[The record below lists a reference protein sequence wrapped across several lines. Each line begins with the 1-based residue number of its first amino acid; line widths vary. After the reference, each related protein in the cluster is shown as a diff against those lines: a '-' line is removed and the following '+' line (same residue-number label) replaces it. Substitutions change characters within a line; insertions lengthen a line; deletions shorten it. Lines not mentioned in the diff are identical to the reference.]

1 MGKRCLAGAAAEFLR
16 IAAIR
21 ALLPHSL
28 GGSAQNVPICF
39 LMRPH
44 AHPLRPF
51 HKAKGLGGRPP
62 FGKVPCSRH
71 GVERNSPAPHSIENL
86 RNRAFAFIMNVS

>member
-1 MGKRCLAGAAAEFLR
+1 MGKRCLAGAVAEFLR

-44 AHPLRPF
+44 A
-51 HKAKGLGGRPP
+51 P
-62 FGKVPCSRH
+62 FGKVPCSQH
-71 GVERNSPAPHSIENL
+71 GAEKNSPAPHRIENL
-86 RNRAFAFIMNVS
+86 RHTKEKSIDGL